1 MTMKPD
7 EMQRRILALEKRINL
22 HEVVNRTFVN
32 ETINIQNDL
41 IKRITALE
49 KKNGTKPVATRTK

>member
-7 EMQRRILALEKRINL
+7 EMQRRILKLERQRNL
-22 HEVVNRTFVN
+22 DDMEFRTFRN
-32 ETINIQNDL
+32 ETIDVQNDL

-49 KKNGTKPVATRTK
+49 KKLGTIPKTG